1 MNYQTQRY
9 SPNTQFTVFPPAI
22 KNLILINIV
31 IFVASFTPGIGEFL
45 QKYAPLYPF
54 ASPHFY
60 PWQFVTYMFM
70 HAGIW
75 HIGFNMFALWM
86 FGQAIENL
94 WGTKRFLIYYFI
106 TGMGAGLC
114 FILINNGPVMLPN
127 GQMFYVPTIGA
138 SGAVYGILLAFG
150 MMFPNR
156 RIMLLFPP
164 IPMKAKYFVAIFG
177 GLELFMGIGNFGSG
191 VAHFAHVGGIIF
203 GFILIKFWGLK
214 KVE

>member
-9 SPNTQFTVFPPAI
+9 TPTTEFSVFPPAV
-22 KNLILINIV
+22 KHLIIINVVVFI
-31 IFVASFTPGIGEFL
+31 ASYTPGIGEFL
-45 QKYAPLYPF
+45 QIYAPLYPLS
-54 ASPHFY
+54 SPNFY

-70 HAGIW
+70 HANIL
-75 HIGFNMFALWM
+75 HIAFNMFALWM

-94 WGTKRFLIYYFI
+94 WGSKRFVIYYFI
-106 TGMGAGLC
+106 TGIGAGLC
-114 FILINNGPVMLPN
+114 FILINNTPVMTSQGL
-127 GQMFYVPTIGA
+127 YYIPTIGA

-177 GLELFMGIGNFGSG
+177 AFELFMGLGGYGTN
-191 VAHFAHVGGIIF
+191 VAHFAHVGGIVF
-203 GFILIKFWGLK
+203 GFVLIKFWGLK